1 MSGDARD
8 ASLRTGAA
16 VVGVSACRRAGG
28 APGGDAEGA
37 GGGAGLEPS
46 RADVLAAAARI
57 EGAVVRTP
65 CLESRTLSE
74 ITGAR
79 VFIKFEN
86 LQFTASFKER
96 GALNKLL
103 QLSREERERGVVAM
117 SAGNHAQ
124 AVAHHASRLGI
135 RSTIVMP
142 RYTPNVKVE
151 HTQRLGAEVVLHGDD
166 LDAASERADAL
177 ARERDLVFV
186 HPYDDPAVI
195 AGQGTIAL
203 EMLEDVP
210 ELEALVI
217 PVGGG
222 GLASGCAIAARA
234 GDAARD
240 VVVYGVETE
249 RFPSMHQALAGRP
262 IVCGRDTIAEGIAVK
277 RPGER
282 TREIL
287 RRLAR
292 EILLVSEID
301 LEEAVLALLEIE
313 KTVAEGAGAAGLAAV
328 MRHRPI
334 FAGRCVGVV
343 LSGGNIDMLV
353 LASVIERGLAR
364 SGRLVRLRIQISD
377 RPGALADVTR
387 LLAEAGANVIE
398 IHHERAFGR
407 VPLKEA
413 RVDLVVSMRGERH
426 LRETCASLA
435 AAGYEATL
443 PDA

>member
-1 MSGDARD
+1 VTDTRSAPEPKRD
-8 ASLRTGAA
+8 
-16 VVGVSACRRAGG
+16 
-28 APGGDAEGA
+28 
-37 GGGAGLEPS
+37 
-46 RADVLAAAARI
+46 DVLAAARRI
-57 EGAVVRTP
+57 AGAVVRTP

-74 ITGAR
+74 IAGAR
-79 VFIKFEN
+79 VFVKFEN

-103 QLSREERERGVVAM
+103 QLTPEERSRGVVAM

-151 HTQRLGAEVVLHGDD
+151 HTRRFGAEVMLHGDD
-166 LDAASERADAL
+166 LNAANDRATAL
-177 ARERDLVFV
+177 AAERGYTFV
-186 HPYDDPAVI
+186 HPYDDVAVI
-195 AGQGTIAL
+195 AGQGTVAL
-203 EMLEDVP
+203 EMLEDHP
-210 ELEALVI
+210 DLEALVI

-222 GLASGCAIAARA
+222 GLASGCAIAAS
-234 GDAARD
+234 DD

-249 RFPSMHQALAGRP
+249 RFPSMKQALAGEP
-262 IVCGRDTIAEGIAVK
+262 ISCGRDTIAEGIAVK
-277 RPGER
+277 RPGKI

-287 RRLAR
+287 RAR
-292 EILLVSEID
+292 ARDMLLVSEVD

-313 KTVAEGAGAAGLAAV
+313 KTVAEGAGAAALAAV
-328 MRHRPI
+328 LRHRAR
-334 FAGRCVGVV
+334 FAGQRVGVV

-364 SGRLVRLRIQISD
+364 SRRLVRLRVQLPD

-387 LLAEAGANVIE
+387 VLAETGANVIE
-398 IHHERAFGR
+398 IHHERSFGR

-413 RVDLVVSMRGERH
+413 QVELVVSTRGSEHMREIRD
-426 LRETCASLA
+426 ALA
-435 AAGYEATL
+435 RGGYEVRL
-443 PDA
+443 PDL